1 MGLILNI
8 ETSTTVCSVNIAE
21 NGIKL
26 IGKETNEQNAHSK
39 VLTSFIEELF
49 KEINFQ
55 IKDIDAVAISKGPGS
70 YTGLRIGVSVAKG
83 IAYGSGIP
91 LISVSTLQNMAW
103 GAKSLSAIEQGVLYA
118 PMIDARRMEVYTQLF
133 DNKINHINEISAKII
148 DDQSFYKELES
159 HKIYFFGDGA
169 AKCKTAIKHK
179 NALFIDNLNP
189 SADFMI
195 SYSEQAFQDN
205 KFEDVAYFEPFYL
218 KDFVA
223 TVPKKNIFG

>member
-1 MGLILNI
+1 MALIINI
-8 ETSTTVCSVNIAE
+8 ETSTTVCSVNLAE
-21 NGIKL
+21 NGIKI

-39 VLTSFIEELF
+39 VLTVFIEELF
-49 KEINFQ
+49 KEINL
-55 IKDIDAVAISKGPGS
+55 KVNNIDAVAVSKGPGS
-70 YTGLRIGVSVAKG
+70 YTGLRIGVSAAKG
-83 IAYGSGIP
+83 IAFAAGKP

-103 GAKSLSAIEQGVLYA
+103 GARNLLTPEQDVLYA

-133 DNKINHINEISAKII
+133 NNNINHINEINAKII
-148 DDQSFYKELES
+148 DDQSFIKELEN

-169 AKCKTAIKHK
+169 AKCKSAIKHK
-179 NALFIDNLNP
+179 NALFIDDLHP

-195 SYSEQAFQDN
+195 SYSEKAFQDS

-223 TVPKKNIFG
+223 TIPRKNIFG

>member
-103 GAKSLSAIEQGVLYA
+103 GAKSLSANEQGVLYA

-223 TVPKKNIFG
+223 TIPKKNIFG

>member
-103 GAKSLSAIEQGVLYA
+103 GAKSLSAKEQGVLYA